1 MTGVPRYF
9 FMEENKLKILC
20 QSIDEIKVSDDC
32 KVYLKQQ
39 GFSNL
44 QEVIAKKWNGLR
56 EMDGFDYRKFN
67 ELIKFL
73 QSQNLLSLMES

>member
-1 MTGVPRYF
+1 MQ
-9 FMEENKLKILC
+9 ILN
-20 QSIDEIKVSDDC
+20 QPIDEINVSNDC
-32 KVYLKQQ
+32 RSYLKKQ

-73 QSQNLLSLMES
+73 QSQNLLSLMEN

>member
-1 MTGVPRYF
+1 
-9 FMEENKLKILC
+9 MEEIKLEILTLP
-20 QSIDEIKVSDDC
+20 IDEIALSDDC
-32 KVYLKQQ
+32 KLYLKQQ

-73 QSQNLLSLMES
+73 QSQNLLSLMEN